1 MEANQ
6 ESLENLALNLS
17 EHGYDINAIPLV
29 IQYNKRDLPNAAP
42 SAAMREV
49 LNPRGLPEFEAIATQ
64 GDGVFDTLKS
74 VAKSVL
80 KDIKKKSQS

>member
-1 MEANQ
+1 M
-6 ESLENLALNLS
+6 
-17 EHGYDINAIPLV
+17 

-49 LNPRGLPEFEAIATQ
+49 LNPKGLPEFDAIATQ